1 MEGTDHANRVGIM
14 AKREPQFF
22 NRELSWLEFNQ
33 RVLDEALDPSVP
45 LLERLNFLAITV
57 SNLDEFFMVRVGGL
71 QILEHQGVNTQDQT
85 GLTPGQQLAAIS
97 QRVHEMTASQ
107 YACFGK
113 ELEPGLASC
122 GIRRLQPGDLSE
134 AQKKR
139 VESVFEHE
147 VFPVISPMR
156 VDARKRFPLLL
167 NLGLNIAVRI
177 SAEEPDSGRFAVI
190 PLGNRPNRFIRL
202 PDENPYS
209 YILLE
214 DVVDLFI
221 DRFFPGKDVVEHAVF
236 RITRNADL
244 SVREDMAA
252 DLLAEMKEI
261 LDARKQSS
269 CVRLEVEKGASKNLI
284 GFLTKVLS
292 VSAPARDLFSVPGP
306 LDLSAFRKLAALDQF
321 PSLRYEP
328 WPPVPTPD
336 IDRKNNIFKELVNRS
351 IFLYHPYDSFEPVV
365 RLIQEAAADPDVLAI
380 KQILYRTSR
389 TSPIIEALRQ
399 AAENGKYVTAVVEL
413 KARFD
418 EARNIEWARE
428 LEQAGVQVVYGV
440 KGLKTHAKVA
450 IVVRREPEG
459 VVRYLHFGTGNYNET
474 TARLYTDASY
484 FSTDSDLA
492 NDASIL
498 FNAIT
503 GYSQPQGLVKLEA
516 APTGLRLRFLE
527 LIESEIERK
536 RQGQRALIMAKM
548 NSLVDTE
555 VIKALYRASRAG
567 VKVLLNVRGICCLR
581 PGLKGLSENITV
593 VSIVDRFLEH
603 SRIYYFY
610 QGGEPKIFI
619 SSADWMSRN
628 LDRRVELLV
637 PIEDAASQKRVINI
651 LDTCFKDNVKGRK
664 LLPNGQYEK
673 PSPPPGKKGVRS
685 QEILY
690 QQAVAEVKQV
700 EEASLTVFQP
710 FRPAG

>member
-1 MEGTDHANRVGIM
+1 MS
-14 AKREPQFF
+14 KEPQFF

-33 RVLDEALDPSVP
+33 RVLDEALDKAVP
-45 LLERLNFLAITV
+45 LLERLNFLAITG

-71 QILEHQGVNTQDQT
+71 QILEHQGVTTPDNT
-85 GLTPGQQLAAIS
+85 GLAPGQQLAAIS

-107 YACFGK
+107 YHCFGE
-113 ELEPGLASC
+113 ELEPGLAAC
-122 GIRRLQPGDLSE
+122 GVRRLRPGDLSE
-134 AQKKR
+134 AQKER
-139 VESVFEHE
+139 VESVFDRE
-147 VFPVISPMR
+147 VFPVISPMA
-156 VDARKRFPLLL
+156 VDARKRFPVLL

-177 SAEEPDSGRFAVI
+177 AGEESGSTHFAVI
-190 PLGNRPNRFIRL
+190 PLGNRPDRFIRV
-202 PDENPYS
+202 PDENTYS
-209 YILLE
+209 FILLE
-214 DVVDLFI
+214 DLVAMFI
-221 DRFFPGKDVVEHAVF
+221 DRFFPGKDVIEHVVF

-252 DLLAEMKEI
+252 DLLAEMQEV

-269 CVRLEVEKGASKNLI
+269 CVRLEVEKGASKNLL
-284 GFLTKVLS
+284 GFLSKVLR
-292 VSAPARDLFSVPGP
+292 VPAPGRDRFFVPGP
-306 LDLSAFRKLAALDQF
+306 LDLSAFRKLAALDLF
-321 PSLRYEP
+321 PSLRYES

-336 IDRKNNIFKELVNRS
+336 IDRKNSIFKELANRS

-365 RLIQEAAADPDVLAI
+365 RLVQEAATDPDVLAI

-389 TSPIIEALRQ
+389 NSPIIEALRQ
-399 AAENGKYVTAVVEL
+399 AAENGKYVTAIVEL

-440 KGLKTHAKVA
+440 KGLKTHAKVC
-450 IVVRREPEG
+450 IVVRREAQG
-459 VVRYLHFGTGNYNET
+459 VARYLHFGTGNYNEI

-492 NDASIL
+492 NDASVL

-516 APTGLRLRFLE
+516 APTGLRVRFLE

-536 RQGQRALIMAKM
+536 KQGQRALIMAKM
-548 NSLVDTE
+548 NSLVDTQI
-555 VIKALYRASRAG
+555 IKALYQASKAG

-603 SRIYYFY
+603 SRIYYFHH
-610 QGGEPKIFI
+610 GGEPKIFI
-619 SSADWMSRN
+619 SSADWMPRN

-637 PIEDAASQKRVINI
+637 PVEDTTSQKRVINI
-651 LDTCFKDNVKGRK
+651 LDTCFKDNVKGRR
-664 LLPNGQYEK
+664 LLPNGQYERV
-673 PSPPPGKKGVRS
+673 SPLPGKKGIRC
-685 QEILY
+685 QEVLY

-700 EEASLTVFQP
+700 QAASRTVFQP

>member
-1 MEGTDHANRVGIM
+1 MP
-14 AKREPQFF
+14 KKEPQFF

-33 RVLDEALDPSVP
+33 RVLDEALDKTVP
-45 LLERLNFLAITV
+45 LLERLNFLAITG

-71 QILEHQGVNTQDQT
+71 QILEHQGVATLDQT

-107 YACFGK
+107 YRCFGE
-113 ELEPGLASC
+113 ELEPGLMAC
-122 GIRRLQPGDLSE
+122 GITRLRPGDLSE
-134 AQKKR
+134 TQKEQ
-139 VESVFEHE
+139 VESVFERE
-147 VFPVISPMR
+147 VFPVISPMA

-167 NLGLNIAVRI
+167 NLGLNIAVRV
-177 SAEEPDSGRFAVI
+177 SREEPGSAHFAII
-190 PLGNRPNRFIRL
+190 PLGNRPDRFIRL
-202 PDENPYS
+202 PHENTYS

-214 DVVDLFI
+214 DLVAMFI
-221 DRFFPGKDVVEHAVF
+221 DRFFPGKEVMEHAVF
-236 RITRNADL
+236 RITRNADM

-252 DLLAEMKEI
+252 DLLAEMKEV

-269 CVRLEVEKGASKNLI
+269 CVRLEVEKGASKNLLS
-284 GFLTKVLS
+284 FLTKVLG
-292 VSAPARDLFSVPGP
+292 VSAPGRDRFSVPGP

-336 IDRKNNIFKELVNRS
+336 IDRKNSIFKELANRS
-351 IFLYHPYDSFEPVV
+351 IFLYHPFDSFEPVV
-365 RLIQEAAADPDVLAI
+365 RLVQEAAADPDVLAI

-389 TSPIIEALRQ
+389 SSPIIEALRQ
-399 AAENGKYVTAVVEL
+399 AAENGKYVTAIVEL

-418 EARNIEWARE
+418 EARNIEWAKE

-440 KGLKTHAKVA
+440 KGLKTHAKVC
-450 IVVRREPEG
+450 IVVRREPQG
-459 VVRYLHFGTGNYNET
+459 VTRYLHFGTGNYNEI

-484 FSTDSDLA
+484 FSTNSDLA
-492 NDASIL
+492 NDASAL

-503 GYSQPQGLVKLEA
+503 GYSQPQGLVKLQA

-536 RQGQRALIMAKM
+536 RQGQKALIMAKM
-548 NSLVDTE
+548 NSLVDTQI
-555 VIKALYRASRAG
+555 IKALYQASKAG
-567 VKVLLNVRGICCLR
+567 VKVQLNVRGICCLR

-619 SSADWMSRN
+619 SSADWMPRN
-628 LDRRVELLV
+628 LDRRVELMV
-637 PIEDAASQKRVINI
+637 PIEDAVSQKRVINI
-651 LDTCFKDNVKGRK
+651 LDTCFKDNVKGRR
-664 LLPNGQYEK
+664 LLPNGQYERQ
-673 PSPPPGKKGVRS
+673 SPPPGKKGLRC
-685 QEILY
+685 QEVLY
-690 QQAVAEVKQV
+690 QHAVAEVKQV
-700 EEASLTVFQP
+700 QAASRTVFQP